1 MRKTTLIVTLLFVI
15 ATFGTVKVAS
25 AQEEAGSSKA
35 PKTEDSV
42 DAYRVDFSFNEL
54 EDGKKLNTRHY
65 SLDLTFGREATIK
78 IGTRVP
84 IVSGSSSSSS
94 SSDSGASVQ
103 YQYLDIG
110 TRIWAQVI
118 GHGDRE
124 ELHAEGEISSL
135 DSSAGPVTGPRLGPV
150 VRQIKIEGG
159 TALVVGK
166 PIIIGSADDPNSK
179 REFQLEAVVTKLK

>member
-1 MRKTTLIVTLLFVI
+1 MRKNTLIVTLLFVI
-15 ATFGTVKVAS
+15 AMFGAVNAAC
-25 AQEEAGSSKA
+25 AQEEASSSKT

-42 DAYRVDFSFNEL
+42 AAFRVDFSFNEL

-65 SLDLTFGREATIK
+65 SLDLTGGREATIK

-84 IVSGSSSSSS
+84 IVSGSSGSAS

-135 DSSAGPVTGPRLGPV
+135 DSAGPETGPRLGPV
-150 VRQIKIEGG
+150 VRQIKIEGDM
-159 TALVVGK
+159 ALVIGK